1 MSCLRCAIES
11 AWSSFARSAL
21 TSMGFACLSVTAAGA
36 GQQTSRDLADLSLAE
51 LLDID
56 VVSASNRAERLC
68 EAPATVIVI
77 DRVEIE
83 ARGYRSLLDLF
94 DDLPGMDVMFSLGDT
109 QYRNYWRGYR
119 YTIGA
124 PFLLMLD
131 GVIFNHLYFNEAD
144 VLIAF
149 PLSNIDRVEIVY
161 GPASSIYGPNAFMGV
176 INVLTRNGLTEDGFA
191 LSADLSSGSFNSRLV
206 DAGLRSRKGGLQVSL
221 SARLDEGKLD
231 DTVNEGFEWT
241 KSSYYSRPDL
251 WGGFAGDSR
260 FGGGW
265 KSPWRH
271 QGVDLR
277 VSWQGTEFGVQRFV
291 LNSGNGFVYPADR
304 VQVRAPWI
312 EPDLSVFLRHDRRW
326 NDRVTSRSLLRY
338 RTSGVDSGSYFIE
351 GYNDETGQRLLDFS
365 YWQSQ
370 NSSWSFFQDFE
381 YDPSQRLTLVG
392 GVKYEGKD
400 LQKAYDLP
408 TGPAL
413 PPAQVDVATYPFP
426 FPASRDKNYGNRI
439 HTGDTGGYAQVM
451 IRMAPRSTL
460 YLGGRIDHNT
470 KYGTSPALRLGYVQG
485 IQDLTFKTLYGE
497 AWQEPVPRLLYG
509 GWKGSGSDPDLK
521 PERSR
526 TIEVSLGR
534 TKGAS
539 SHLLS
544 VYHARSRDVLLNFT
558 GGAKN
563 FGRRRVTGLDY
574 HFQARIPTHELKQ
587 LRLWAYYSFVTG
599 AGDELYDRQND
610 VYEWT
615 DIGNLAAHK
624 VYMGLTA
631 VVSDRITASL
641 RGRYIGERN
650 TVPTNPIRKVKGYVT
665 LDGSLEFKLH
675 RPLAVS
681 IVGKNLLDRRYFLP
695 GLREADSGD
704 TPGSFD
710 VEGVWHGST
719 GWYNSLMP
727 QPGRS
732 IALVL
737 RFEH

>member
-1 MSCLRCAIES
+1 MRGGKLAIRS
-11 AWSSFARSAL
+11 LWFLFARSSL
-21 TSMGFACLSVTAAGA
+21 LSIGLVGFAGEALRGEP
-36 GQQTSRDLADLSLAE
+36 QTSHDLADLTLAE
-51 LLDID
+51 LLDVE
-56 VVSASNRAERLC
+56 VVSASNRAERLG

-77 DRVEIE
+77 DRAEIQ
-83 ARGYRSLLDLF
+83 ARGYRSLLDLL

-149 PLSNIDRVEIVY
+149 PLANIERVEIVY

-176 INVLTRNGLTEDGFA
+176 INVLTRNGLPEDGLS
-191 LSADLSSGSFNSRLV
+191 LSADLSAGSSASRLA
-206 DAGLRSRKGGLQVSL
+206 DTGLRARKGDVQVSM
-221 SARLDEGKLD
+221 SVRWDDGRLDD
-231 DTVNEGFEWT
+231 SVNEEFEWT

-265 KSPWRH
+265 KSPWQH
-271 QGVDLR
+271 QGIDMR
-277 VSWQGTEFGVQRFV
+277 VSWKETEFGLQRFV
-291 LNSGNGFVYPADR
+291 LNSGNGYVYPADR

-312 EPDLSVFLRHDRRW
+312 EPDMSAFLRHDQRW
-326 NDRVTSRSLLRY
+326 NDRVTTRSLLRY
-338 RTSGVDSGSYFIE
+338 RTSGVDRNSYFIE
-351 GYNDETGQRLLDFS
+351 GYNDASGQRWLDFS

-370 NSSWSFFQDFE
+370 NSSWSFFQDFH
-381 YDPSQRLTLVG
+381 YNPSERISVSG
-392 GVKYEGKD
+392 GVKYERKD

-408 TGPAL
+408 TGPVL
-413 PPAQVDVATYPFP
+413 PPAQVDIATYPFP
-426 FPASRDKNYGNRI
+426 FPASEGRNYSNRI
-439 HTGDTGGYAQVM
+439 RTGDTGGYAQVAV
-451 IRMAPRSTL
+451 RMAERSTL
-460 YLGGRIDHNT
+460 YLGGRVDHNT

-485 IQDLTFKTLYGE
+485 IGDLTFKTLYGE

-526 TIEVSLGR
+526 TIELSVGR
-534 TKGAS
+534 TKGSS

-558 GGAKN
+558 GGARN
-563 FGRRRVTGLDY
+563 FGRRHVSGLDY
-574 HFQARIPTHELKQ
+574 HFQARIPTAWLKQ
-587 LRLWAYYSFVTG
+587 LRLWSYYSFITG
-599 AGDELYDRQND
+599 DGDELYDPQND
-610 VYEWT
+610 RYLMA
-615 DIGNLAAHK
+615 DIGNLATHK
-624 VYMGLTA
+624 LHLGLTA
-631 VVSDRITASL
+631 VVNARVTASL
-641 RGRYIGERN
+641 RGRYIGQRN
-650 TVPTNPIRKVKGYVT
+650 TVPTNPIPKVNGYFT
-665 LDGSLEFKLH
+665 LDGNFEIHLQ
-675 RPLAVS
+675 PGIAIS
-681 IVGKNLLDRRYFLP
+681 IAGKNLFDTKYFLP

-704 TPGSFD
+704 TPGYFD
-710 VEGVWHGST
+710 ENGVWNGSR

-732 IALVL
+732 LSILL
-737 RFEH
+737 RVEH